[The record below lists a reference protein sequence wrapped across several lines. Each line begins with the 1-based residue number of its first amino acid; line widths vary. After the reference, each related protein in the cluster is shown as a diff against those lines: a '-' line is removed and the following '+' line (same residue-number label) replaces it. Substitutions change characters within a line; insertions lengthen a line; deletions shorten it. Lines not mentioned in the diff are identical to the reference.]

1 VTDSQPDVAVLTI
14 AKGRQEHLLRLL
26 EGLSRS
32 LVPPSRCVV
41 VDLNEQPAR
50 LPAMPFP
57 LLHHH
62 APATGLP
69 LAAARNA
76 AARLADA
83 PKLVFLD
90 VDCIPA
96 PDMVGTLGD
105 ALGRQDALVC
115 CEILYLDAAAS
126 AASAAPA
133 SAVDLARVGHR
144 HPHRPFPSQGSRV
157 EPNAGLFWSLA
168 FGIRASSFA
177 ALGGFDTGFTGY
189 GAEDTDF
196 GFRAR
201 DHGLPLVL
209 TAETR
214 AFHQY
219 HPVFDPPLQ
228 HFDDILLNAARFH
241 ERHGLWPMDG
251 WLRDFARL
259 GLIEWLPDG
268 DLRLLRQPRPEEI
281 VAAACPPG
289 RAF

>member
-1 VTDSQPDVAVLTI
+1 MTDGQADVAVLTI

-26 EGLSRS
+26 DGLSRS
-32 LVPPSRCVV
+32 LVAPSRCVV
-41 VDLNEQPAR
+41 VDLNAQPAS
-50 LPAMPFP
+50 LPPMPFP

-76 AARLADA
+76 AARLAEA

-96 PDMVGTLGD
+96 PDMVGTLGA

-115 CEILYLDAAAS
+115 CDILYLDAAAS
-126 AASAAPA
+126 AAPA
-133 SAVDLARVGHR
+133 SADELARLGHR
-144 HPHRPFPSQGSRV
+144 HPHRPFPEQGSRA

-201 DHGLPLVL
+201 DHGLPLLL
-209 TAETR
+209 TADTR

-228 HFDDILLNAARFH
+228 HFDDILLNARRFR

-251 WLRDFARL
+251 WLRDFARM
-259 GLIEWLPDG
+259 GLIDWSPEG
-268 DLRLLRQPRPEEI
+268 DLRLLRQPSAEE
-281 VAAACPPG
+281 VAAAACPPG